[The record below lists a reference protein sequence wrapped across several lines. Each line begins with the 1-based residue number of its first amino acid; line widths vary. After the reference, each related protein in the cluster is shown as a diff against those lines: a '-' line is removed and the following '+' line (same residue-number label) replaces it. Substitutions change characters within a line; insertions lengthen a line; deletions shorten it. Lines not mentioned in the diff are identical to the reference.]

1 MRKSF
6 RSACAKA
13 PLVLGLWIASH
24 IVFAQQLAPP
34 ASPLCSDVLEAALPP
49 TEATAALARCRNDAA
64 VPKIKNARQSLSETL
79 PADPADG
86 RTCQARLDALTDGRN
101 APQDRI
107 ELEMYGTG
115 RIQKLV
121 LPGARSDDDDE
132 VEFAL
137 QDYTHLF
144 QDAAVSRLRPGT
156 YSVEILPEDRQGLL
170 VANERDFPSGASGA
184 LVLWRDDDP
193 AAAPLVIHAG
203 PGRADAFQRLATLLA
218 SPEEMDRLIG
228 TLLSLRDPYAMVPF
242 GVSDWESQQD
252 PFGTNTCRLVQYA
265 PYRLAIRVRTP
276 GFLAGLHGKHFSRK
290 VAKVSKSGASLIPA
304 EVSWEQIDRAQLTTG
319 MGPLGYLNVMRDLM
333 RRIQDKS
340 AEIRAIAYSNDAA
353 EVRRVRLTQ
362 LNTDTADV
370 VAEAATVLEGYRE
383 SARREGFV
391 SDPQAWAAYVR
402 ELEDLVLG
410 LEELGQN
417 ELGAVLKPGDAGGAV
432 VLLWPASSNAPIAT
446 NACPLR
452 VVERK
457 LAPMK
462 LPLALPQGDRELT
475 AEGEGR
481 FWFVRVPGTQDVFRL
496 RSSIRYDMAQLASEH
511 HEMAEW
517 FIDNRL
523 QPSCSDRFFLEKAAQ
538 AASQSGAVELQTGVR
553 YERWQCGWF
562 KYPCG
567 VSLKGTKSCRKN
579 IRTRLFQAG
588 KSARH
593 RLTPSVSGTA
603 LLLKLSGEGIAPI
616 EGRFDLT
623 DVPEFDALMV
633 ATGLTPES
641 ARFVEWNNRLWHGTE
656 LRGDVDLSAATAC
669 LIQSGLETH

>member
-1 MRKSF
+1 MEKPF
-6 RSACAKA
+6 RSARVNALLA
-13 PLVLGLWIASH
+13 LELWIASH
-24 IVFAQQLAPP
+24 DVFAQQLAPP
-34 ASPLCSDVLEAALPP
+34 ASLLCSDVLEAALPP
-49 TEATAALARCRNDAA
+49 TEAAAALARCLGDAA
-64 VPKIKNARQSLSETL
+64 VPKIKNAGLPLSEKP

-86 RTCQARLDALTDGRN
+86 RTCQARLDALTDGFN

-115 RIQKLV
+115 RIHKLV
-121 LPGARSDDDDE
+121 LPGARSDNGGE

-144 QDAAVSRLRPGT
+144 QHAGASRLLPGT

-193 AAAPLVIHAG
+193 TVKPIVIHSG
-203 PGRADAFQRLATLLA
+203 PARADAFHRLATLLT

-228 TLLSLRDPYAMVPF
+228 TLLSLRNPDGVAPF
-242 GVSDWESQQD
+242 GVSQWSSQQD
-252 PFGTNTCRLVQYA
+252 PFGTSTCRLVQYA
-265 PYRLAIRVRTP
+265 PYRLAVRVRAPSFWT
-276 GFLAGLHGKHFSRK
+276 GLHGKHFSRK
-290 VAKVSKSGASLIPA
+290 VAKVSKLGTPLAPVEI
-304 EVSWEQIDRAQLTTG
+304 SWEQIDRAQLTTG
-319 MGPLGYLNVMRDLM
+319 MGPLGYLDVMRDL
-333 RRIQDKS
+333 IQRVHEKS
-340 AEIRAIAYSNDAA
+340 AEIRAIAYSNDGV

-362 LNTDTADV
+362 LNTDTADL
-370 VAEAATVLEGYRE
+370 VAEASTVLEGYHE

-402 ELEDLVLG
+402 ELEDLVLR

-417 ELGAVLKPGDAGGAV
+417 ELEAVLKPGDAGGAV
-432 VLLWPASSNAPIAT
+432 ASLWPASSNAPIAT

-457 LAPMK
+457 LAPMM
-462 LPLALPQGDRELT
+462 LPLDLPQGPRQLA
-475 AEGEGR
+475 AEGQGR

-511 HEMAEW
+511 HAMAEW

-523 QPSCSDRFFLEKAAQ
+523 KSSCSDRFFLEKAAQ
-538 AASQSGAVELQTGVR
+538 AASQSGVVELQTGVR
-553 YERWQCGWF
+553 YEYWQCGWF

-588 KSARH
+588 RSVRH

-603 LLLKLSGEGIAPI
+603 LLLDLSGEGIVPI
-616 EGRFDLT
+616 AGRFDLT

-641 ARFVEWNNRLWHGTE
+641 TRFVEWNNRLWHGTE

-669 LIQSGLETH
+669 LIQSSLETP